1 MDDQLD
7 AWHRFDVDLRGFNED
22 LRHAMA
28 VLDRRYQDTL
38 PAWDDSVRRT
48 LGARIEEARE
58 PIDAYLRADA
68 DGFEEFV
75 VERIRRLHGYL
86 HGR

>member
-1 MDDQLD
+1 MDDQLE
-7 AWHRFDVDLRGFNED
+7 AWHRFDQDLRSFNED

-28 VLDRRYQDTL
+28 GLDRRYQDTL
-38 PAWDDSVRRT
+38 PAWDDSVRQT
-48 LGARIEEARE
+48 LGARIEAARD
-58 PIDAYLRADA
+58 PIDDYLRSEAED
-68 DGFEEFV
+68 FEAFV